1 MDPQQRWL
9 LETSYKALEN
19 GECYPTSTSLLL
31 SAKSNLLQLEFHQ
44 KPLLDH
50 RRQCSLL
57 PCPMTTAESWLE
69 TPTKHRPIP
78 RRVLRLLS

>member
-19 GECYPTSTSLLL
+19 GECYPTSASPVL
-31 SAKSNLLQLEFHQ
+31 SAKSNRLQLGFHQ

-50 RRQCSLL
+50 RRQFSLL
-57 PCPMTTAESWLE
+57 PCLMTTAES
-69 TPTKHRPIP
+69 
-78 RRVLRLLS
+78 